1 MAKRPAFSGSARQM
15 PPGHVVAAAAVFV
28 VVSDVVAVVVAA
40 AVSPSLKFV
49 RAIPEGKVSVM
60 IN

>member
-15 PPGHVVAAAAVFV
+15 PPGHVVAAAVV